1 MYKVIIWSLFIFI
14 PIYCSVFCHNSF
26 GSDGISTAAHVL
38 TTTVSPENC
47 KARSLETLQV
57 SFRVS
62 FCISSSYG
70 NLWNTELKHKF
81 VLLELQFIL
90 YKMTVLKMS
99 QM

>member
-1 MYKVIIWSLFIFI
+1 MIIWSLFIFI
-14 PIYCSVFCHNSF
+14 PIYCAVFCHNSF
-26 GSDGISTAAHVL
+26 GSDGISTVAHIL

-47 KARSLETLQV
+47 KACSLETLQV

-70 NLWNTELKHKF
+70 NLWSTELKHGF

-90 YKMTVLKMS
+90 FKMVVLKMS
-99 QM
+99 PM